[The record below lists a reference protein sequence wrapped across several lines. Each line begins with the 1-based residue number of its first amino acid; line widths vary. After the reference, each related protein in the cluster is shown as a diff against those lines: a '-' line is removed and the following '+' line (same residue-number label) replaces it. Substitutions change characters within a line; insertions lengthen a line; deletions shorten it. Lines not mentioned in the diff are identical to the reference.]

1 MVLDIDQ
8 IFEMLSW
15 NNDNEMQIKGIEE
28 AKKVKHLSVFLQ
40 PIESKSVWENCAK
53 VLISKSDEELA
64 LYLVS
69 MFMWLQDMNWPGAY
83 LIYDRLKIMPKEF
96 TDMAYKISLSAA
108 VETGDTMW
116 EYALRDFENDIR
128 DQCERK

>member
-1 MVLDIDQ
+1 M
-8 IFEMLSW
+8 
-15 NNDNEMQIKGIEE
+15 
-28 AKKVKHLSVFLQ
+28 KHLSVFLQ
-40 PIESKSVWENCAK
+40 QIESKSVWENCAK

-96 TDMAYKISLSAA
+96 TDMAYKISLSTA

>member
-1 MVLDIDQ
+1 M
-8 IFEMLSW
+8 
-15 NNDNEMQIKGIEE
+15 
-28 AKKVKHLSVFLQ
+28 KHLSVFLQ

-69 MFMWLQDMNWPGAY
+69 MFMWLRDMNWPGAY

-96 TDMAYKISLSAA
+96 TDMAYKISLSTA